1 MVPILY
7 EDKDIIVVQKPAGLE
22 SQVSRGFATDMVS
35 EIRRYLHNPQDIHNH
50 PQGVS
55 TAQPPYVGVIHRLD
69 KPVEGIMV
77 YALNQKSAAS
87 LSAALKAGKIKKSYL
102 AVVCGKPVDKQGT
115 YVDYLRHYKENNTSK
130 IVDKSVLEVINNPKN
145 QEQIVS
151 LIDIELLTGR
161 HHQIRVQFAG
171 HATPLYGDERYGG
184 GLSTKSTTMTV
195 DRGRKKNSFGDARRS
210 LALCARRLAFP
221 HPSTGKI
228 MEFSMVPSSGAFAW
242 FPDRARKL
250 ISQSECDKCHK
261 EV

>member
-22 SQVSRGFATDMVS
+22 SQVSRGFAPDMVS

-130 IVDKSVLEVINNPKN
+130 IVDKSDENSKKAVLNYRVLEVINNPKN

-171 HATPLYGDERYGG
+171 HGTPLYGDGRYGG
-184 GLSTKSTTMTV
+184 DISTIV
-195 DRGRKKNSFGDARRS
+195 DIKKKPAARGP
-210 LALCARRLAFP
+210 LALCAYHLAFP
-221 HPSTGKI
+221 HPVTGKRLVFEI
-228 MEFSMVPSSGAFAW
+228 RPSGGAFNW
-242 FPDRARKL
+242 FSVNGCPRAGSR
-250 ISQSECDKCHK
+250 QGN
-261 EV
+261 

>member
-22 SQVSRGFATDMVS
+22 SQVSRGFAPDMVS

-87 LSAALKAGKIKKSYL
+87 LSAALQAGKIKKSYL

-115 YVDYLRHYKENNTSK
+115 YVDYLRHCKENNTSK
-130 IVDKSVLEVINNPKN
+130 IVDKSDENSKKAVLNYRVLEVINNPKN

-151 LIDIELLTGR
+151 LDR
-161 HHQIRVQFAG
+161 
-171 HATPLYGDERYGG
+171 
-184 GLSTKSTTMTV
+184 KSV
-195 DRGRKKNSFGDARRS
+195 
-210 LALCARRLAFP
+210 
-221 HPSTGKI
+221 
-228 MEFSMVPSSGAFAW
+228 V
-242 FPDRARKL
+242 
-250 ISQSECDKCHK
+250 
-261 EV
+261 